1 MELDTVYES
10 LRWFCIAFIIIIIII
25 IIIISTNAIKLI
37 KTLLGSQALIDLW
50 C

>member
-10 LRWFCIAFIIIIIII
+10 LRWFYIAFIII

-37 KTLLGSQALIDLW
+37 KTLLGS
-50 C
+50 

>member
-10 LRWFCIAFIIIIIII
+10 LRWFCIAFIIIIII

>member
-10 LRWFCIAFIIIIIII
+10 LRWFYIAFIIII

-37 KTLLGSQALIDLW
+37 KTLLGS
-50 C
+50 

>member
-10 LRWFCIAFIIIIIII
+10 LRWFCIAFIIIIII

-37 KTLLGSQALIDLW
+37 KTLLGSQALINLW